1 MKPIRFNIA
10 AALACLALLAGCSKE
25 APPVLARLA
34 EGRPFPALKLDSTSD
49 NALAAKAFQGK
60 MLVLNVWATW
70 CPPCRR
76 EMPSLERLSHV
87 LDANR
92 FAVVGMSTD
101 EDELLASEF
110 LLQNGITFT
119 NFFDRNGKFAKQIGM
134 TMYPETFL
142 IAPDGTL
149 VLRVQGLREWDSAP
163 VLAELEQAYQR
174 YQIKAGGKSHVAK

>member
-1 MKPIRFNIA
+1 M
-10 AALACLALLAGCSKE
+10 ACIALLASCSKE
-25 APPVLARLA
+25 APPTMARLV
-34 EGRPFPALKLDSTSD
+34 EGRPFPALKLDHASD
-49 NALAAKAFQGK
+49 NALAAKAFRGK
-60 MLVLNVWATW
+60 LLVLNVWATW

-76 EMPSLERLSHV
+76 EMPSLERLSHT
-87 LDANR
+87 LDPNR

-110 LLQNGITFT
+110 LLQNRITFT
-119 NFFDRNGKFAKQIGM
+119 NFFDRNGKLAKQIGL

-149 VLRVQGLREWDSAP
+149 IQRVPGLREWDSAP

-174 YQIKAGGKSHVAK
+174 YQDRTSGKSHVAK